1 MPGISILESI
11 LNIFSR
17 PFTSG
22 NGRGNRFIVFAIAA
36 LALAVCCWST
46 LFSIPQKFVFM
57 ADSMTFSDVR
67 SITIGENSDIHF
79 HGVPH
84 NYITVTPV
92 EGGGVKWQVAAQH
105 RDTLQYFKINNSNPN
120 AHEVRDDAAQ
130 KIDIAIPVVDS
141 KGADSIVRFSI
152 SGAEVWQEWRSF
164 RKQTDVMARHLIT
177 RYALGKDGASSA
189 DSTLFQ
195 RQVIDNLHIRSFFHC
210 EHGTFGGVSA
220 IRLVVLDSATTIDG
234 EGYAYSGTVEG
245 RDCKVQFYNV
255 TNYCYSDGSADA
267 YFQIDDVNYVM
278 KPLVRLSE
286 WGAGHVMLRFDGKGA
301 ADICFPKGI
310 GYVGSVDS
318 LRQYAEHSSHVVT
331 FRQSSQ
337 SYPTNSD
344 IFLPYFS
351 HNANQDLFN
360 LEFSHEGSVLTVR
373 DNHNRAFTVGNPSS
387 LLLLIPALQKVDLTS
402 GSTVVHSRIG
412 NIDTA
417 FMLRYVYQAFLV
429 LLVLLALTL
438 GPWSPLRNEECRG
451 LYAQDEVDHLPSHVA
466 VLLFVGFVFCV
477 CKSMIALKLS
487 YSFPYFEKLTVIT
500 PFNCAMMLLVFFTLM
515 LILNSRI
522 TTYRGRG
529 CRRFTPNAVSRWVVW
544 GVLVAMG
551 CGLCLTLFGMSDRQI
566 AADVIASYFPRE
578 IDFLA
583 KWIDDTAYGT
593 FDNHRTVSYSLI
605 VVEALLL
612 GILAVLYAAGTAW
625 IDSLTSRVADGIVGA
640 LPATLRTKAARLWDA
655 VIADEP
661 LPQLARFTA
670 RVPKKGGAKAT
681 VAIFWN
687 KAISHVPAV
696 VVLLAFALVFAIFQ
710 VSSLLLYAVLALA
723 VLVLFIDF
731 VHDALLAALRDL
743 FPLHFLALLAL
754 ILIGNIFG
762 NFATAFITLIVII
775 GFPNALSRVKFTDPA
790 RMEAASLPRHV
801 VFCEM
806 ILISFIYMIAA
817 MVADNGYLT
826 NYLGFIMTVLC
837 FYFIRQRPGH
847 RGHKMNEADRNEY
860 KWVRVTL
867 AVVALLVVFLP
878 SICGHLADPE
888 EVNYSRMSRRV
899 MLFSNFSEL
908 QKVGY
913 RYAESDS
920 EFMVVMSHYMQMK
933 DGGDPLSNDSH
944 FLHPS
949 VSTGQSPVVLNDLS
963 MPVAFFGSYGL
974 WATTAVYFLLI
985 FGLLL
990 LVFHYTFSNVPFR
1003 SNVYLTRPMQWR
1015 LLAVMMWAGTSFY
1028 IYFSYLGVLPFT
1040 GRLNPGYGVD
1050 AVGEALE
1057 TAVLL
1062 AFMATTT
1069 IRNPKVSSA
1078 AETSN
1083 VTTTE
1088 APIKQ

>member
-1 MPGISILESI
+1 MPGISIFENVLTS
-11 LNIFSR
+11 FAR
-17 PFTSG
+17 PFISG
-22 NGRGNRFIVFAIAA
+22 NGRGNRFVVFVIAA
-36 LALAVCCWST
+36 VALGICCWSILLRT
-46 LFSIPQKFVFM
+46 PKKFVFM
-57 ADSMTFSDVR
+57 ADSMTFNLSQ
-67 SITIGENSDIHF
+67 SINIGENSDINYK
-79 HGVPH
+79 GVPH
-84 NYITVTPV
+84 NYITVTR
-92 EGGGVKWQVAAQH
+92 EKDGGVKWQVAPQH
-105 RDTLQYFKINNSNPN
+105 RDTLQYFKINNENPN
-120 AHEVRDDAAQ
+120 AQLVRDDASQ
-130 KIDIAIPVVDS
+130 TIEIKIPVIARS
-141 KGADSIVRFSI
+141 GADSVIHVKLT
-152 SGAEVWQEWRSF
+152 GAEVWAEWRSF
-164 RKQTDVMARHLIT
+164 KRQTDVMLRHLVV
-177 RYALGKDGASSA
+177 RHALAEKGLSQQDE
-189 DSTLFQ
+189 TLYR
-195 RQVIDNLHIRSFFHC
+195 RQVLDNLHLRSFFHC
-210 EHGTFGGVSA
+210 VHGRFGSVNA
-220 IRLVVLDSATTIDG
+220 LKLVILDTATTIDG
-234 EGYAYSGTVEG
+234 QGYAYSGKVEG
-245 RDCKVQFYNV
+245 SDCKVQFYNV
-255 TNYCYSDGSADA
+255 NNYCYADGSGDG

-278 KPLVRLSE
+278 KPIVRLTE
-286 WGAGHVMLRFDGKGA
+286 WGAGHIMLRFRDEGA
-301 ADICFPKGI
+301 TDVFFPKGI

-318 LRQYAEHSSHVVT
+318 LRQYAEGASNVIT

-360 LEFSHEGSVLTVR
+360 LEFGHGEDALTVR
-373 DNHNRAFTVGNPSS
+373 DNNNKAFVVENPSS
-387 LLLLIPALQKVDLTS
+387 LLQVIPALQKVDLTS
-402 GSTVVHSRIG
+402 GSSVVHSRIG
-412 NIDTA
+412 FIDTA
-417 FMLRYVYQAFLV
+417 FMLRYVYLAFLV
-429 LLVLLALTL
+429 FLVLLALTL
-438 GPWSPLRNEECRG
+438 GLWSPLRNGECRG

-466 VLLFVGFVFCV
+466 ILLFVGFVFCV

-515 LILNSRI
+515 LIFNSRI
-522 TTYRGRG
+522 TTYCGRV
-529 CRRFTPNAVSRWVVW
+529 RHRITPNAVSRWVVW
-544 GVLVAMG
+544 GVLVAM
-551 CGLCLTLFGMSDRQI
+551 CCALCFTLFGMSDRQI
-566 AADVIASYFPRE
+566 AADAIASYFPSE
-578 IDFLA
+578 IDFVA
-583 KWIDDTAYGT
+583 NWVNDTAYGT

-605 VVEALLL
+605 VVEGLLL
-612 GILAVLYAAGTAW
+612 LILAALYVAGTAW
-625 IDSLTSRVADGIVGA
+625 IEGFTTKVAGCISGA
-640 LPATLRTKAARLWDA
+640 VPAATRTKFNRLWDA

-670 RVPKKGGAKAT
+670 QVPKKDGARAT
-681 VAIFWN
+681 AAIYWN
-687 KAISHVPAV
+687 KAISHIPAV
-696 VVLLAFALVFAIFQ
+696 LVLLIFAVIFAIFQ

-723 VLVLFIDF
+723 VLVLLIDF

-743 FPLHFLALLAL
+743 FPLHFVVLITL
-754 ILIGNIFG
+754 ILIGNVFG
-762 NFATAFITLIVII
+762 NFATAFITLIVIL
-775 GFPNALSRVKFTDPA
+775 GLPNALSRVQFTDPN

-806 ILISFIYMIAA
+806 LLISVIYMVAA

-826 NYLGFIMTVLC
+826 NYLGFIMAVLC
-837 FYFIRQRPGH
+837 FYFIRQRPG
-847 RGHKMNEADRNEY
+847 RSGHKMNEADRREY
-860 KWVRVTL
+860 RWVRLTL

-933 DGGDPLSNDSH
+933 DGGDPLSNDTH
-944 FLHPS
+944 FLHAS

-963 MPVAFFGSYGL
+963 VPIAFFGSYGL

-990 LVFHYTFSNVPFR
+990 LVFHYTLSSIPFR

-1062 AFMATTT
+1062 AFMATTSP
-1069 IRNPKVSSA
+1069 RKPQV
-1078 AETSN
+1078 TS
-1083 VTTTE
+1083 VPTPQSTTE
-1088 APIKQ
+1088 VPHTR